1 MPSTY
6 EIAAH
11 LGVSQ
16 ARVVQLIGLGM
27 PKNSLKAADRWRAER
42 GTGKRAATNSK
53 TSKFADEPDE
63 PKTMGRPKSAKQPS
77 RTGDSL
83 LDALLNS
90 IAVADGAFEDYEY
103 ARIHRLG
110 TRSVRLSE
118 HNKAIDSR
126 LKAEK
131 AYREELERRRLIVPI
146 QEAMDVCRRTME
158 PVLRRL
164 KKIPAEVGPQVNPQ
178 DALTAVK
185 ILEGEVNAVIAIGR
199 KALDALKDRDP
210 NAR

>member
-6 EIAAH
+6 EIAEH

-16 ARVVQLIGLGM
+16 ARVVQLIALGM

-42 GTGKRAATNSK
+42 GTGKRAPTNK

-63 PKTMGRPKSAKQPS
+63 PKTRGRPKIAKQPS

-103 ARIHRLG
+103 ARVNKLG
-110 TRSVRLSE
+110 SRSVRLSE

-131 AYREELERRRLIVPI
+131 AYREELERRRLIIPI
-146 QEAMDVCRRTME
+146 SEATDMCRRTME

-164 KKIPAEVGPQVNPQ
+164 KKLAQEAGPQCNPQ
-178 DALTAVK
+178 DPLKAVK
-185 ILEGEVNAVIAIGR
+185 ILESEVNAIIATGR
-199 KALDALKDRDP
+199 RALDAIKS
-210 NAR
+210 